1 MKRYFIIAVL
11 AVMTCATSCVHKDL
25 CEDHRAHA
33 HRYHIQIVAD
43 YRYDW
48 EEHIYEEAT
57 DWEYRWPDEFTLSY
71 DELRPTKPSGL
82 RVVNYNE
89 AGTSNNLHNIKPDG
103 GVITLYEGLNDMLFY
118 NNDTEYIIFSRSGTD
133 ATTRATTRTLTRTEY
148 VASAFAVEGERTVT
162 PPDMLFANYVE
173 DYLPEKV
180 VEPTPF
186 EITLQPL
193 VYTYKIRFEFVDG
206 IEYASSAVASLSGM
220 AESVELNT
228 GDTSEESATILFD
241 DLKIVYT
248 NEAKDEGYIRAVVK
262 SFGTPAFPH
271 PNYPTRTDVTH
282 GLKLEVRLRNNTIWT
297 ADVDVTDQVQLQ
309 PHGGVIIVKDL
320 VIKKEDAM
328 QGSGGFEPTVDEWGP
343 TEDIEL
349 PL

>member
-33 HRYHIQIVAD
+33 HRYHIQIIAD

-57 DWEYRWPDEFTLSY
+57 DWEYRWPDEFTLTY

-148 VASAFAVEGERTVT
+148 KASEFAVEGERTVS

-228 GDTSEESATILFD
+228 GETSEESATILFD

-282 GLKLEVRLRNNTIWT
+282 GLKLEVRLRNNTIWP
-297 ADVDVTDQVQLQ
+297 ADVDVTEQVQLQ

-320 VIKKEDAM
+320 EIKKEDAM

-343 TEDIEL
+343 TEDIPL

>member
-33 HRYHIQIVAD
+33 HRYHIQIIAD

-48 EEHIYEEAT
+48 EEQIYDEAT

-133 ATTRATTRTLTRTEY
+133 ATTRATTRTLTRAEY

-248 NEAKDEGYIRAVVK
+248 NEAKDEGYSRAVVK

>member
-33 HRYHIQIVAD
+33 HRYHIQIIAD

-48 EEHIYEEAT
+48 EEQIYDEAT

-206 IEYASSAVASLSGM
+206 LEYASSAVASLSGM

-228 GDTSEESATILFD
+228 GETSEESATILFD

-282 GLKLEVRLRNNTIWT
+282 GLKLEVRLRNNTVWT

-320 VIKKEDAM
+320 LIKKEDAM

-343 TEDIEL
+343 TEDIPL

>member
-1 MKRYFIIAVL
+1 
-11 AVMTCATSCVHKDL
+11 
-25 CEDHRAHA
+25 
-33 HRYHIQIVAD
+33 
-43 YRYDW
+43 
-48 EEHIYEEAT
+48 
-57 DWEYRWPDEFTLSY
+57 
-71 DELRPTKPSGL
+71 
-82 RVVNYNE
+82 
-89 AGTSNNLHNIKPDG
+89 
-103 GVITLYEGLNDMLFY
+103 
-118 NNDTEYIIFSRSGTD
+118 
-133 ATTRATTRTLTRTEY
+133 
-148 VASAFAVEGERTVT
+148 
-162 PPDMLFANYVE
+162 
-173 DYLPEKV
+173 
-180 VEPTPF
+180 
-186 EITLQPL
+186 
-193 VYTYKIRFEFVDG
+193 
-206 IEYASSAVASLSGM
+206 M

>member
-33 HRYHIQIVAD
+33 HRYHIQIIAD

-48 EEHIYEEAT
+48 EEQIYDEAT

-148 VASAFAVEGERTVT
+148 EASAFAVAGERTVT

-206 IEYASSAVASLSGM
+206 LEYASSAVASLSGM

-228 GDTSEESATILFD
+228 GETSEESATILFD
-241 DLKIVYT
+241 DLKIIYT

-282 GLKLEVRLRNNTIWT
+282 GLKLEVRLRNNTVWT

-320 VIKKEDAM
+320 LIKKEDAM
-328 QGSGGFEPTVDEWGP
+328 QGSDGFEPTVDEWGP
-343 TEDIEL
+343 TEDIPL

>member
-33 HRYHIQIVAD
+33 HRYHIQIIAD

-48 EEHIYEEAT
+48 EEQIYDEAT

-193 VYTYKIRFEFVDG
+193 VYTYKMRFEFTDG
-206 IEYASSAVASLSGM
+206 LEYASSAIASLSGM

-228 GDTSEESATILFD
+228 GETSEESATILFD
-241 DLKIVYT
+241 DLKIIYT

-320 VIKKEDAM
+320 LIKKEDAM

-343 TEDIEL
+343 TEDIPL